1 MKPHVFISSTYYDL
15 KYVRESLEKLLLN
28 LNFEPVLFEANKVTF
43 EHGKPLD
50 ISCFNEVKTCHIM
63 ILIIG
68 GRYGSIISD
77 QDSEHEKEI
86 YDKEYTSITKKEY
99 ETALKENIPTFI
111 FIDKNVYGEYNT
123 YKINREFYND
133 PVKSK
138 GFKFANIDSLNVF
151 KFIDLVSTKAI
162 KAFERIEEIEFY
174 LKDQIS
180 GMFYLYLESLK
191 SKDKQNEIFDA
202 VVELRNLT
210 TNMNSMIN
218 EVGRKIIEPEKYE
231 EIIDEQFDILLNFF
245 FEKFR
250 NTVTSYSIDE
260 VAEDIIESLF
270 DFFMNTYFTED
281 LRKRT
286 SLRYFY
292 KFGNASQIPYS
303 TYLDDIIL
311 ELNSEIQKISPDFRI
326 HGIDTTLFDDYIN
339 IIKPLIITQKQA
351 KIFELK
357 LKAVLSMDYSMI

>member
-111 FIDKNVYGEYNT
+111 FIDKNVFGEYNT

-138 GFKFANIDSLNVF
+138 GFKFANIDSLHVF

-162 KAFERIEEIEFY
+162 KAFERIEEIESY

-202 VVELRNLT
+202 VVELKNLT
-210 TNMNSMIN
+210 SNMNTMVK
-218 EVGRKIIEPEKYE
+218 EVAKATIGPEKYQEIIEEQYFVLLKFFFDKFQNIMLCSITDLDEEKTNRLVELFRNDFFTE
-231 EIIDEQFDILLNFF
+231 EIYNHCDYLSFKHTEPNIDYFDNISNQIALFNNKIAEITNGIAIKDLWIVVDY
-245 FEKFR
+245 FEK
-250 NTVTSYSIDE
+250 
-260 VAEDIIESLF
+260 
-270 DFFMNTYFTED
+270 
-281 LRKRT
+281 
-286 SLRYFY
+286 
-292 KFGNASQIPYS
+292 
-303 TYLDDIIL
+303 
-311 ELNSEIQKISPDFRI
+311 
-326 HGIDTTLFDDYIN
+326 
-339 IIKPLIITQKQA
+339 IKPLITSDEQQKL
-351 KIFELK
+351 FESALK
-357 LKAVLSMDYSMI
+357 NAILNSVDAF